1 MKASLGKRMSAYLID
16 LIILLIILGL
26 IGLLYKPDVTSLTA
40 QMDNITLKYANG
52 DISFT
57 SYMTDLSFI
66 YKQIDTINIF
76 LNLINVLYIIAYF
89 VILPYLNHGQ
99 TIGKKL
105 MNIEVKARSNQS
117 LSLTSL
123 LIRNLIINGL
133 LYFVTVIICCLII
146 PDNIYFTVITI
157 LGLIQL
163 TLLFI
168 SIIMTLT
175 RRDKRGLH
183 DILDGTWV
191 ATTK

>member
-52 DISFT
+52 DINFT

-183 DILDGTWV
+183 DILAGTWV

>member
-183 DILDGTWV
+183 DILAGTWV